1 MICKT
6 EDNLDIYYE
15 IQGNTNAS
23 ETIIFLNGLTQSTLS
38 WFFTMQ
44 YFKDK
49 YKIVLMDFIFQGQSS
64 KNAEWRPFDQHAKDI
79 TKVLDKENIRKP
91 IVIGLSYGSAVAQH
105 FAVLFPERVSKL
117 ILISSFAHST
127 PYFDAIGLGW
137 ARALEVGGYN
147 LLLDVMLPNVLSE
160 SYFNNPIIP
169 IEAMKEA
176 RKEANQNTEA
186 ILNLMRATKE
196 RGDYRQ
202 ELKKITTPT
211 LIIHGEK
218 DLLILPHMANE
229 IHLNIKNS
237 KFVIIPLAG
246 HTLNLE
252 YVPEVCG
259 HIIEFLKS

>member
-1 MICKT
+1 MTCKT
-6 EDNLDIYYE
+6 DDNLEIYYE
-15 IQGNTNAS
+15 IQGNVQSN
-23 ETIIFLNGLTQSTLS
+23 ETIIFLNGLTQSTMS
-38 WFFTMQ
+38 WFFVMQ

-64 KNAEWRPFDQHAKDI
+64 KDSEWRNFDQHAKDI
-79 TKVLDKENIRKP
+79 KQVLDKENISKP

-105 FAVLFPERVSKL
+105 FAVLFPERLGKL

-127 PYFDAIGLGW
+127 PYFDAVGLGW
-137 ARALEVGGYN
+137 ARALEAGGYN

-176 RKEANQNTEA
+176 RKEMNQNTEA

-196 RGDYRQ
+196 RGDYRA
-202 ELKKITTPT
+202 ELNKITAPT
-211 LIIHGEK
+211 LILHGEK
-218 DLLILPHMANE
+218 DLLILPHMAYE
-229 IHLNIKNS
+229 IHKNIKGS
-237 KFVIIPLAG
+237 KFVLIPLAG

-252 YVPEVCG
+252 FVPEVCG
-259 HIIEFLKS
+259 HVIDFLK